1 MAATERASRALYRP
15 LVLVVDDGK
24 QHVTLLR
31 LALMQRGY
39 AVVVVHT
46 AEGARTMVRERPVDA
61 VLVTLDLAAAT
72 EILRDFGETRPN
84 VAIAFAAPGD
94 DGAARALA
102 AGFDIA
108 LARPI
113 DFAVLAR
120 FSEQADGPIFVEL
133 GVAIRHLIWFASFEQ
148 RGGALNTVFSLA
160 FEWRL
165 VAYLAESSSARH
177 SHRVFAGG

>member
-1 MAATERASRALYRP
+1 MAATERATRALYRP

-94 DGAARALA
+94 DGAERALS

-113 DFAVLAR
+113 DFA
-120 FSEQADGPIFVEL
+120 EL
-133 GVAIRHLIWFASFEQ
+133 DASLRERMKKRVSGTRTRANVAK
-148 RGGALNTVFSLA
+148 
-160 FEWRL
+160 
-165 VAYLAESSSARH
+165 VAKVAKAAKVPSGRS
-177 SHRVFAGG
+177 

>member
-1 MAATERASRALYRP
+1 MAATDRATRALYRP

-39 AVVVVHT
+39 AVVVVHS
-46 AEGARTMVRERPVDA
+46 AQGARTMASERAVDA
-61 VLVTLDLAAAT
+61 VLVTLDLEAAT
-72 EILRDFGETRPN
+72 QVLHDFGEKRPP

-94 DGAARALA
+94 DGAARAIS

-113 DFAVLAR
+113 DFA
-120 FSEQADGPIFVEL
+120 EL
-133 GVAIRHLIWFASFEQ
+133 DASLRDRLKRRVSGTRVRAKV
-148 RGGALNTVFSLA
+148 RGRRS
-160 FEWRL
+160 
-165 VAYLAESSSARH
+165 
-177 SHRVFAGG
+177 